1 MRRHEPSCTVRQLQA
16 WAWLWWAWLQGLGEL
31 AAGQDFGWGSMHPP
45 LGCCPWRRRGGWTG
59 VGPQPSGRAAGGF
72 CCHPGRGAAMSRE
85 QSQKPRAI
93 QELDSTNQ
101 GWARRGATKGL
112 SYRVGSGLALRRRHE
127 SRLGT
132 WCLERQAQQGL
143 RQGKKGSVCLMNQAG
158 TGRSGKTRE
167 QR

>member
-1 MRRHEPSCTVRQLQA
+1 
-16 WAWLWWAWLQGLGEL
+16 
-31 AAGQDFGWGSMHPP
+31 
-45 LGCCPWRRRGGWTG
+45 
-59 VGPQPSGRAAGGF
+59 
-72 CCHPGRGAAMSRE
+72 MSRE

-143 RQGKKGSVCLMNQAG
+143 RHIPSTLGGEGEAEKHL
-158 TGRSGKTRE
+158 
-167 QR
+167 